1 MERFKG
7 FVVIKDGQFYVNEK
21 RFTDDLGKAKD
32 FNSKGTARK
41 VAEKV
46 GGEVRE
52 LNYAP
57 EQAERER
64 RQRQA

>member
-7 FVVIKDGQFYVNEK
+7 FVVIKDGEFYVNEK
-21 RFTDDLGKAKD
+21 RFTKDVGKAKD

-46 GGEVRE
+46 GGYVRE
-52 LNYAP
+52 LNYGP
-57 EQAERER
+57 EQAER